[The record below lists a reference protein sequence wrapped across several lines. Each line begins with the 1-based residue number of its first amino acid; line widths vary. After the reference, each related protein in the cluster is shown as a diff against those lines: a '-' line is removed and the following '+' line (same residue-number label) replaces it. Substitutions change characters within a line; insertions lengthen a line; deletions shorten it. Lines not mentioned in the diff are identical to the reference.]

1 MITGAAWFIQMDEA
15 HYPRA
20 HEFDP
25 WRFYDKKTN
34 TATTKSTTATNTFL
48 AFGYGS
54 QSCPGRF
61 LGVRLTQIVF
71 AKMLM
76 RYEFGWEDG
85 QKGRPENVVLPGQL
99 LPQYMATIV
108 LREREGV

>member
-25 WRFYDKKTN
+25 WRFYDEKTN

-99 LPQYMATIV
+99 LPQYTATIV
-108 LREREGV
+108 LRERAGV